1 MIIKPTR
8 TGKNILIM
16 IVCSHRINDVEEL
29 ESVQSRYGIEFDVRE
44 GPRNTVVVT
53 HDPWTRGPT
62 LNDFLKHCGRH
73 AFYIVNIKCEGIE
86 PVVLELLYQHRIQ
99 NFFLLDCS
107 FPMIH
112 KLATMGENRLAIRV
126 SEYEGIQTAYAM
138 QGRVQ
143 WIWLDV
149 FSRLPV
155 DATICSNLR
164 RMGYK
169 LCLVSPELQ
178 RQPQKLEEYKQ
189 HIGDSVDM
197 VCTKFTKQWT
207 SEASPLANV

>member
-1 MIIKPTR
+1 
-8 TGKNILIM
+8 M
-16 IVCSHRINDVEEL
+16 IVCAHRVNTIDEL
-29 ESVQSRYGIEFDVRE
+29 EGVQSRYGIEFDVRE
-44 GPRNTVVVT
+44 GPRNTTIVT

-62 LNDFLKHCGRH
+62 LEEFLNHCGRH

-86 PVVLELLYQHRIQ
+86 HIVLEQLYLRGIQ

-112 KLATMGENRLAIRV
+112 KLATTGENRLAIRI
-126 SEYEGIQTAYAM
+126 SEYEGLDTAYQM

-143 WIWLDV
+143 WVWIDV
-149 FSRLPV
+149 FTSLPI
-155 DATICSNLR
+155 DMEICSNLR

-178 RQPQKLEEYKQ
+178 RQPQKLDTYKDS
-189 HIGDSVDM
+189 IGYYIDM
-197 VCTKFTKQWT
+197 VCTKFTDKWSSET
-207 SEASPLANV
+207 SLPASKESQQLASP

>member
-1 MIIKPTR
+1 
-8 TGKNILIM
+8 M
-16 IVCSHRINDVEEL
+16 IVCAHRVNSIEEVEAVH
-29 ESVQSRYGIEFDVRE
+29 SKYGIEFDVRE
-44 GPRNTVVVT
+44 GPHKTVVVT

-62 LNDFLKHCGRH
+62 LEEFLKHCGRH

-86 PVVLELLYQHRIQ
+86 HTVLELLYRYGIS

-112 KLATMGENRLAIRV
+112 KLTTMGETRIAIRV
-126 SEYEGIQTAYAM
+126 SEYEGIETAYQM
-138 QGRVQ
+138 QGRVE

-155 DATICSNLR
+155 DVEACSNLHR
-164 RMGYK
+164 LGYK

-178 RQPQKLEEYKQ
+178 RQQYKLEGYKNQ
-189 HIGDSVDM
+189 LDGYIDM
-197 VCTKFTKQWT
+197 VCTKFTERWT
-207 SEASPLANV
+207 SETSRQASE